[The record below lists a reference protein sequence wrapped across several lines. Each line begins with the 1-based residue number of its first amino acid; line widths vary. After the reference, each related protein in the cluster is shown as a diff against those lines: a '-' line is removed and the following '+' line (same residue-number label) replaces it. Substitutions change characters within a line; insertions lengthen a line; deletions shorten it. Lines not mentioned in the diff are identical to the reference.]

1 MKRLFS
7 ILAIAGTMAFGT
19 VNANAFTT
27 TTTAATT
34 TVATVTQEEEAAAP
48 AEEDLGFHQEL
59 KKRFIEGGPGFMGI
73 VLLCLIL
80 GLAIAIER
88 IIFLNLS
95 TTNTK
100 KLTQNVEDAL
110 ASGGIEAAKEVCRN
124 TKGPVASI
132 FYQGLDRAD
141 EDIDAAEKAVVA
153 YGGVQMGQLEKNV
166 SWISLFIALAP
177 MLGFMGTVIGMI
189 QAFDK
194 IEAAGDMQPS
204 LVAGGI
210 KVALLT
216 TVFGLIVAIILQI
229 FYNYIIAKI
238 DEENENSGAYNGKDL
253 PGVSKHNV
261 TVNLGY
267 TYNKYKAIVSHT
279 YRSSAYAANDFGNSF
294 SQKQEAYNS
303 TDVSLGYNYKNIE
316 VFAKIQNLFD
326 EANGIWIKDDNIY
339 PVNFERTYNFG
350 AKIKF

>member
-7 ILAIAGTMAFGT
+7 ILAIAGIMAFGT
-19 VNANAFTT
+19 VNANTYANTNT
-27 TTTAATT
+27 IVKTIVSQT
-34 TVATVTQEEEAAAP
+34 EDDGAAA
-48 AEEDLGFHQEL
+48 EEVGFHQEL

-95 TTNTK
+95 TTNSK
-100 KLTQNVEDAL
+100 KLTQEVEDAL
-110 ASGGIEAAKEVCRN
+110 SSGGVEAAKEVCRN

-132 FYQGLDRAD
+132 FYQGLDRTD
-141 EDIDAAEKAVVA
+141 EGLEAAEKAVVA

-189 QAFDK
+189 QAFDM

-229 FYNYIIAKI
+229 FYNYIVAKI
-238 DEENENSGAYNGKDL
+238 DSIVNDMEDASITLMDL
-253 PGVSKHNV
+253 LIRN
-261 TVNLGY
+261 
-267 TYNKYKAIVSHT
+267 
-279 YRSSAYAANDFGNSF
+279 
-294 SQKQEAYNS
+294 QK
-303 TDVSLGYNYKNIE
+303 
-316 VFAKIQNLFD
+316 
-326 EANGIWIKDDNIY
+326 
-339 PVNFERTYNFG
+339 
-350 AKIKF
+350 